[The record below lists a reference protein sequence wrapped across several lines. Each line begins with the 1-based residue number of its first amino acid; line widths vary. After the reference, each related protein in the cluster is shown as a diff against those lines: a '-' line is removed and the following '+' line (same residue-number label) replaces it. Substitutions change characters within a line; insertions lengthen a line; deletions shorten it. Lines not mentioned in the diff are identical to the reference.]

1 MQCNAMQKKK
11 KKKKTK
17 AWIDGKSKQW
27 VEEGNDGF
35 NDETQSLDRRMKPKA
50 WIDGWVCWRNG

>member
-1 MQCNAMQKKK
+1 MQCNAKK